1 MRTSSTRTTSTSTAS
16 TRTKAITATDVM
28 SSRVATLSPN
38 ESIES
43 AMRTFTEAR
52 IGGAPVLDAEGRI
65 VGVLSVSDVAR
76 AERFDDEPTA
86 GDGRAYDMVEPLDE
100 DLDDELD
107 PEEVYFLKEEYSIAP
122 GVTVA
127 DRMTREAVCV
137 APETTLEQLSEV
149 MVSQRIHRVLV
160 TRGAELL
167 GVVSS
172 FDVVRAVAG
181 RIGNQ
186 PRKAKRP
193 ARAGKPAMSQR
204 RD

>member
-1 MRTSSTRTTSTSTAS
+1 MGKIA
-16 TRTKAITATDVM
+16 AEDVM
-28 SSRVATLSPN
+28 STRVATLSPN

-43 AMRTFTEAR
+43 AMRTFSEAR
-52 IGGAPVLDAEGRI
+52 ISGAPVIDAEGRI

-76 AERFDDEPTA
+76 SERFEYDEPSV
-86 GDGRAYDMVEPLDE
+86 DGAVYDMADPLDE
-100 DLDDELD
+100 DLDDDRD
-107 PEEVYFLKEEYSIAP
+107 PEEVFFLKEEYSIAP

-181 RIGNQ
+181 RIGKQ
-186 PRKAKRP
+186 PRKAKRQAHP
-193 ARAGKPAMSQR
+193 RKPAVSHR
-204 RD
+204 RR